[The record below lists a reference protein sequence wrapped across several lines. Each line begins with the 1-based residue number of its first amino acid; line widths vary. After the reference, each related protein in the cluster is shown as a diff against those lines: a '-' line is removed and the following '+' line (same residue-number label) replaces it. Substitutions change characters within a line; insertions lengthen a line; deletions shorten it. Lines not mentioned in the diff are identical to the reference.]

1 MCYKSCPND
10 THNSTSNNFL
20 CEENIINDIIENNI
34 CNNLYYAINF
44 INNTCRI
51 NNNDVNCKDDI
62 INKIRSAIL
71 NGLFDSLIE
80 EDIINK
86 NKDLNTEKDNII
98 SIDIYL

>member
-1 MCYKSCPND
+1 MCYKSCPNG

-44 INNTCRI
+44 IKNTCRI
-51 NNNDVNCKDDI
+51 NNNDVNCKDEL